1 MSFYLITDNQNF
13 HLQIRF
19 FQRRWVVVDGFLAT
33 RRNTLNNLS
42 NKLLLWREFAKIAGF
57 KSA

>member
-19 FQRRWVVVDGFLAT
+19 FQRWCVVVDGFLAN

-42 NKLLLWREFAKIAGF
+42 NKLLL
-57 KSA
+57 